1 MTVTR
6 EPYPVPAWKRSVPG
20 EFKKSWENK
29 GRGNSP
35 SQFLMDVC
43 GKKNQENCPRG
54 REGEYVNLLMIKKRL
69 FADRYG

>member
-43 GKKNQENCPRG
+43 GKKIRKTVLA
-54 REGEYVNLLMIKKRL
+54 EGKANT
-69 FADRYG
+69 